1 MSENNSKVSQSI
13 LSLLEGENIRV
24 ILHDGK
30 VAEGTVVRVTQ
41 EELFLSDQAIPLDQI
56 ATYFVLKGA

>member
-13 LSLLEGENIRV
+13 LSLLEGEEIRV
-24 ILHDGK
+24 IFRD
-30 VAEGTVVRVTQ
+30 GTVLEGAVKRVTQ

-56 ATYFVLKGA
+56 ATYYVLKGT